1 MIEASIFTSVE
12 FYTIAVTAAILIVG
26 FIFNPS
32 RQSPA
37 LTYIYAATIEPA
49 KHPEATDGSGLTI
62 ESLDDGTLL
71 VVRRGVQLPEGST
84 AHVDADLIDDK
95 LTLTE
100 KHHPAAGDA
109 PMAPHDISVR
119 VDCLKAKRYHLRYEV
134 PDSGLWGVATIVNHD
149 NFSTTASL
157 QL

>member
-37 LTYIYAATIEPA
+37 LTYIYTATVEPA

-62 ESLDDGTLL
+62 E
-71 VVRRGVQLPEGST
+71 
-84 AHVDADLIDDK
+84 
-95 LTLTE
+95 
-100 KHHPAAGDA
+100 
-109 PMAPHDISVR
+109 
-119 VDCLKAKRYHLRYEV
+119 
-134 PDSGLWGVATIVNHD
+134 
-149 NFSTTASL
+149 
-157 QL
+157 